1 MTPPPPVTADVFLP
15 PPLPPKGS
23 EERRRLVQALAR
35 WVLAGERV
43 SAEQAKESE
52 AA

>member
-1 MTPPPPVTADVFLP
+1 MTPPPPADVFIP
-15 PPLPPKGS
+15 PPLPPPGS

-43 SAEQAKESE
+43 EQVKESE

>member
-1 MTPPPPVTADVFLP
+1 VNIERPPADVFIP

-23 EERRRLVQALAR
+23 DERRRLVQALAR
-35 WVLAGERV
+35 WVLAGELG
-43 SAEQAKESE
+43 EQAKESE